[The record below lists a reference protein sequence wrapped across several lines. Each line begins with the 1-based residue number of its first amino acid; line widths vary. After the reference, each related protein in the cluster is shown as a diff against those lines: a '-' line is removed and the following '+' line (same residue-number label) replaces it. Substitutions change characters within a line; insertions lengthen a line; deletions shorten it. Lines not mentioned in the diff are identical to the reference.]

1 MEIRPEDAAGRDAGE
16 DVAAPSAVE
25 EAVALIRQALVSGRF
40 APGARLKVAEVSREL
55 GISTMP
61 VREALR
67 LLEGEGILRILPNRG
82 AVVRP
87 VDGEFL
93 EHLYE
98 VRTALAELALRR
110 AIPRLTLTKLRLLES
125 ICDDHEHAVA
135 RDDLVAALT
144 TGRRLHVEIFAI
156 AGNDHARRIFERD
169 WELVQALRLKFG
181 YLPGRMTQIAEEQR
195 MLVRALRDGDLTAAT
210 NILRMHNQA
219 GLEDLLARLGSG

>member
-1 MEIRPEDAAGRDAGE
+1 METRPEESAGRDAGE
-16 DVAAPSAVE
+16 DVAAASAVG

-67 LLEGEGILRILPNRG
+67 QLEGEGIVRILPNRG

-110 AIPRLTLTKLRLLES
+110 AIPRLTLTKLRRLET
-125 ICDDHEHAVA
+125 ICEDYEAAAA
-135 RDDLVAALT
+135 RDDLAAALT

-181 YLPGRMTQIAEEQR
+181 YLPGRMAQIAEEQR
-195 MLVRALRDGDLTAAT
+195 MLVDALRRSDLVAAT
-210 NILRMHNQA
+210 TVIRLHNHA
-219 GLEDLLARLGSG
+219 GLEDLLARLHRG